1 MREICE
7 NAEEFFAKLKDMRTC
22 AAEAD
27 LHFRTVKADSCTAR
41 KVAPLDIGSEVYL
54 NPEHM
59 IDEQHVS
66 GKLDSDWV
74 GPHVVVGLVPPNSFV
89 LQHVRS
95 GKRTN
100 PVHLRKL
107 TQHFAN
113 DDEDLKNAADEDEDE
128 DARPGLDFKHG
139 NNAGDANCGSEDIK
153 NAPPLADA
161 KRRSSRNRKQ
171 AHSVFPMPSAFKQGR
186 VQPTG
191 NVALHEPIGCIM
203 SQLVAS

>member
-41 KVAPLDIGSEVYL
+41 KIAPLDIGSEVYL

-74 GPHVVVGLVPPNSFV
+74 GPYVVIGLVPPSSFT
-89 LQHVRS
+89 LQHVRT

-107 TQHFAN
+107 TKHF
-113 DDEDLKNAADEDEDE
+113 ADEDEKG
-128 DARPGLDFKHG
+128 DADPGPDFKH
-139 NNAGDANCGSEDIK
+139 NNDADDDCGAEEVK
-153 NAPPLADA
+153 CAPAPPPIDA

-171 AHSVFPMPSAFKQGR
+171 AHSIFPMLSAFQAGESVTNWQR
-186 VQPTG
+186 YT
-191 NVALHEPIGCIM
+191 
-203 SQLVAS
+203 